1 MEIILK
7 EFLNILLTMNLS
19 KPLRQQN
26 LNSSIKLQI
35 TPNVVQSYKRKQV
48 TLIIKIISLT

>member
-7 EFLNILLTMNLS
+7 EFLNILLTMNLP

-26 LNSSIKLQI
+26 VNRSIKLQI
-35 TPNVVQSYKRKQV
+35 TPNVVELYKSKQF